1 MVSYETITRL
11 LTISCLTGFAG
22 DAGLQYLSTFTYL
35 SGKTGWGLK
44 EYFRQH
50 GKAESLFIA
59 GGMMTLF
66 YVIYFVILCL
76 PLNLFYLAISGV
88 IIDWIFR
95 VTMLF
100 PSLQGYYNHLNYFWS
115 ATVGGA
121 LPMVMPYGIMLL
133 IDKLGMK

>member
-1 MVSYETITRL
+1 VSYETITRL

>member
-11 LTISCLTGFAG
+11 LAISCLTGFAG
-22 DAGLQYLSTFTYL
+22 DAVLQYLSTFTYL

-50 GKAESLFIA
+50 GNAESLFIA